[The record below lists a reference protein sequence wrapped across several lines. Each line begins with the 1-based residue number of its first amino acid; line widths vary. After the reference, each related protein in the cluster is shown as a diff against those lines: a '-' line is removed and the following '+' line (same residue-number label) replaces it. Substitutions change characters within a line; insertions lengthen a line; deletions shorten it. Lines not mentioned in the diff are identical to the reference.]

1 MIKWYVKKMKH
12 SKQKE
17 LLRVLATELLDSSKS
32 GIDNFLAEDLLTAII
47 KSKHNRV
54 TKFIIKD

>member
-17 LLRVLATELLDSSKS
+17 LLKVLATELLNSSKS